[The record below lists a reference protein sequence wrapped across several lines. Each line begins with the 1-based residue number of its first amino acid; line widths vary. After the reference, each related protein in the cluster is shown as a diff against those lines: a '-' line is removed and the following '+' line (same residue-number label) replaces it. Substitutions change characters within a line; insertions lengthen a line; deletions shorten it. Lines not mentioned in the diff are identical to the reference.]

1 MLCLESILYV
11 GIISG
16 SWITTSLF
24 YEDLTRNLKVADT
37 FPANK
42 YNNKISELHRN
53 AINDKNIRKWKLSYM
68 KTTRSR
74 RHDSLI
80 GEITGDTNIN
90 MKLRPLNDQGQQ

>member
-1 MLCLESILYV
+1 MLVSYLDLELQQVYFMRIWLE
-11 GIISG
+11 I
-16 SWITTSLF
+16 
-24 YEDLTRNLKVADT
+24 LKVADT